1 MNLEF
6 TNPVALV
13 LLLLIPA
20 AVYLARNSLANLSR
34 ARSRASLA
42 ARLAILLLVVMA
54 LAGLRIRTE
63 SRDLAM
69 IFLVDVSASVGPEQ
83 QQDVLAIINR
93 EIERAA
99 PGDYIGVI
107 AFGREPSVEL
117 APTTKEML
125 GEWRIVEISSN
136 PPRDYTDVAAAL
148 RLAAAIV
155 PETAAGRFVLLS
167 DGNENLESAA
177 EEAAL
182 LRAEGIEIYTRAL
195 ATTSERGRAQS
206 EMAVRDLAAPEMLA
220 EGEAFDL
227 KVTIDSTVDTDATL
241 RIFRNDSLVAE
252 RDVRLASSGE
262 NVFIVPQRNDQ
273 RGFYTYR
280 AEIEA
285 IGSDSFVQNNSRES
299 FTIVE
304 GRPRT
309 LYVSG
314 DAQPSPA
321 ITRVLAEGNFDTEIR
336 GPGGM
341 PSALAGFQ
349 HYDLVIFDNVPASAL
364 TPGQMKMVQSYVRD
378 LGGGFIMI
386 GGDQSFG
393 PGGYYKTPVEE
404 TLPVSLDVRQ
414 KKHFP
419 SLAIVLVIDKS
430 GSMSGTKMQLAL
442 EAGSATVDFLSERDS
457 VGVLAFDDEAV
468 PVVQLKKVEDKKAI
482 INEIN
487 AIQPIGGTNMY
498 PGLKQAYEWLSASDA
513 QIKHVIVLSDG
524 QSQDGDFGGIA
535 RSIRDAGMTLSSVAV
550 GEDADVETM
559 QYISDIGGGR
569 FYATESAES
578 LPRIFTREAFLASRS
593 TIIEEPFMPRL
604 VRPAQATGGID
615 WSAAPQLGGY
625 VGTAERDQLNSP
637 AITSLVTDKDDPL
650 YAVWQYGI
658 GRSAAFTSDAK
669 PRWASGWMNWP
680 GFGQFW
686 TQAFRD
692 TLRREGSGELSP
704 RVVIEAGRGHIAV
717 EAVSPDGQFKNN
729 LRLRAHVVAPD
740 LSTTDIALEQTAAG
754 RYEAG
759 FPATS
764 RGAYLVSVIEEGGSS
779 APVTGAVNSY
789 SPEFSITSADTNLLE
804 RLSEAT
810 GGRVMAI
817 GGDAEGAIDLFER
830 RATKTRPHEIWETLL
845 MLALI
850 LLPADVGIRRVHIT
864 REQVERAGA
873 WVANRLRRP
882 GVVEVDAESAE
893 ALAQL
898 KGARSRVRL
907 GEATASVTEENSATI
922 HEPSIVSIKSAERK
936 QPVRDSKPTG
946 VGAAAETREATPLAS
961 RLLDARRKRRD

>member
-1 MNLEF
+1 M
-6 TNPVALV
+6 
-13 LLLLIPA
+13 
-20 AVYLARNSLANLSR
+20 
-34 ARSRASLA
+34 
-42 ARLAILLLVVMA
+42 
-54 LAGLRIRTE
+54 RTE
-63 SRDLAM
+63 SRDLAL
-69 IFLVDVSASVGPEQ
+69 IFLVDVSASVATEQ
-83 QQDVLAIINR
+83 QRDVLDTINR

-117 APTTKEML
+117 APTPREKL
-125 GEWRIVEISSN
+125 GDWRIQEISSN

-148 RLAAAIV
+148 RLAAAMV
-155 PETAAGRFVLLS
+155 PETAAGRFVLIS
-167 DGNENLESAA
+167 DGNENLESAT
-177 EEAAL
+177 EEARL

-195 ATTSERGRAQS
+195 ATASDRGRERH
-206 EMAVRDLAAPEMLA
+206 EMAVREIAAPEMLA

-227 KVTIDSTVDTDATL
+227 KVIIDSTIDADAAL

-252 RDVRLASSGE
+252 RTVRLASAGE
-262 NVFIVPQRNDQ
+262 NVFMVPQRNEQ

-285 IGSDSFVQNNSRES
+285 IGSDSFVQNNSREA

-321 ITRVLAEGNFDTEIR
+321 IVRVLAEGNFDADVR
-336 GPGGM
+336 NPAKL
-341 PSALAGFQ
+341 PSTLAGFQ
-349 HYDLVIFDNVPASAL
+349 HFDLVIFDNVPASSL

-404 TLPVSLDVRQ
+404 ALPVSLDVRQ
-414 KKHFP
+414 KKHLP

-430 GSMSGTKMQLAL
+430 GSMGGMKMQLAL
-442 EAGSATVDFLSERDS
+442 EAASATVDFLSERDS
-457 VGVLAFDDEAV
+457 VGVIAFDSEAV

-482 INEIN
+482 LGEIN
-487 AIQPIGGTNMY
+487 TIQPIGGTNMY

-513 QIKHVIVLSDG
+513 QIKHIIVLSDG
-524 QSQDGDFGGIA
+524 QSENGDFGGVA
-535 RSIRDAGMTLSSVAV
+535 RSVRDAGMTLSSVAV
-550 GEDADVETM
+550 GEDADFETM
-559 QYISDIGGGR
+559 KYISDVGGGR
-569 FYATESAES
+569 FYATDSAES

-593 TIIEEPFMPRL
+593 TIIEEPFAPRP
-604 VRPAQATGGID
+604 VRPTQATAGID

-637 AITSLVTDKDDPL
+637 AVTSLITDKDDPL
-650 YAVWQYGI
+650 YAVWQYGL

-669 PRWASGWMNWP
+669 PRWAAGWMSWP

-686 TQAFRD
+686 TQALRD
-692 TLRREGSGELSP
+692 TLRREGAGELMP

-717 EAVSPDGQFKNN
+717 EAMTAAGAFKNG

-740 LSTTDIALEQTAAG
+740 LSTSDIALQQTAAG
-754 RYEAG
+754 LYEG
-759 FPATS
+759 DFPATS
-764 RGAYLVSVIEEGGSS
+764 RGAYLVSVIEEGGLS

-789 SPEFSITSADTNLLE
+789 SPEFSVVSADTSLLD
-804 RLSEAT
+804 RLGEET
-810 GGRVMAI
+810 GGRSIAVE
-817 GGDAEGAIDLFER
+817 GGSASAVELFER
-830 RATKTRPHEIWETLL
+830 RRAKTRPHDIWEALL
-845 MLALI
+845 MAALI
-850 LLPADVGIRRVHIT
+850 LLPVDVGIRRVHVT
-864 REQVERAGA
+864 REQVERARE
-873 WVANRLRRP
+873 WVRGKLRRR
-882 GVVEVDAESAE
+882 VVTEADGEAAA

-898 KGARSRVRL
+898 KGARARVRL
-907 GEATASVTEENSATI
+907 GEEGASVAQDSAAVMQ
-922 HEPSIVSIKSAERK
+922 EPSVSALGPAEPG
-936 QPVRDSKPTG
+936 QALRDSKSASDAP
-946 VGAAAETREATPLAS
+946 PLAS
-961 RLLDARRKRRD
+961 RLLDARRKKRDS